1 MFYLKFERD
10 GILVIENFLDLEEVE
25 LLRNACHNL
34 VENMDPEVHRGVFS
48 AEAKDT
54 QAHVKG

>member
-1 MFYLKFERD
+1 M
-10 GILVIENFLDLEEVE
+10 IENFLDLEEVE

-54 QAHVKG
+54 QAHVKEQIC